1 MNLCEITN
9 AEEVLQ
15 EKGCQVELDAMELV
29 HVKEKED
36 WASLHK
42 VYDHEYKN
50 KEQNLLVFSP
60 EYVESTLECHIK
72 VINCE

>member
-1 MNLCEITN
+1 MIEEYVSERDIVTFITLCLLVYERLIVLLSLLAEVPVVNLCEITN

-36 WASLHK
+36 
-42 VYDHEYKN
+42 
-50 KEQNLLVFSP
+50 
-60 EYVESTLECHIK
+60 
-72 VINCE
+72 